1 MATYRLF
8 LIAILMASFQLA
20 LAAGPVEGDKEPLVF
35 TDLEQEMRFTQLTL
49 ELRCL
54 VCQNQNLADSDA
66 PLAQDLR
73 KEIYDMLQAGKSD
86 EEIKTFM
93 VERYGDFV
101 LYRPPVQSNT
111 MALWVMP
118 GVILLIGAIGV
129 IIAVRR
135 RNRLLAEQQ
144 KEGSN

>member
-1 MATYRLF
+1 MSMYRLI
-8 LIAILMASFQLA
+8 LITILMASFQLA

-35 TDLEQEMRFTQLTL
+35 TDLEQEMRFAQLTL

-101 LYRPPVQSNT
+101 LYRPPVQGNT
-111 MALWVMP
+111 VALWVMP

-129 IIAVRR
+129 TIAIRR
-135 RNRLLAEQQ
+135 RNRLLAKQQ
-144 KEGSN
+144 EEGSN